1 MKNFIFFVLLF
12 ASSTSSC
19 FAEELKNPKVIKA
32 QVGHNITIILKSN
45 PTTGYQ
51 WQIAKPLD
59 ETTLKLMSSEYL
71 PDQTNLVGVGGKQ
84 VWRFKALKP
93 GETSISFKYVRPWE
107 KNTPPQ
113 NEEAFVIVIKQLR

>member
-12 ASSTSSC
+12 VSSTSAC
-19 FAEELKNPKVIKA
+19 FAEESKNLKVIKA

-51 WQIAKPLD
+51 WQVAKPLD
-59 ETTLKLMSSEYL
+59 ESTLKLISSEYL
-71 PDQTNLVGVGGKQ
+71 ADKTTLVGAGGKQ
-84 VWRFKALKP
+84 VWRFKTLKP
-93 GETSISFKYVRPWE
+93 GQTSISFKYVRPWE

-113 NEEAFVIVIKQLR
+113 NKESYLVVIEQ

>member
-1 MKNFIFFVLLF
+1 MKNFIFFLLLF

-19 FAEELKNPKVIKA
+19 FAEESKNPKVIKV

-51 WQIAKPLD
+51 WQFANPLD
-59 ETTLKLMSSEYL
+59 ESTLKLISSEYL
-71 PDQTNLVGVGGKQ
+71 ADKTELVGVGGKQ
-84 VWRFKALKP
+84 VWRFRALKP

-107 KNTPPQ
+107 KNTPPR
-113 NEEAFVIVIKQLR
+113 NAESYLVIIKQ

>member
-12 ASSTSSC
+12 ASSTSYC
-19 FAEELKNPKVIKA
+19 FAEELKTPKVIKA

-59 ETTLKLMSSEYL
+59 ESTLKLISSEYL
-71 PDQTNLVGVGGKQ
+71 ADKTELVGVGGKQ
-84 VWRFKALKP
+84 IWRFKTLKS
-93 GETSISFKYVRPWE
+93 GQTSISFKYVRPWE

-113 NEEAFVIVIKQLR
+113 NEESFVIVIKQ